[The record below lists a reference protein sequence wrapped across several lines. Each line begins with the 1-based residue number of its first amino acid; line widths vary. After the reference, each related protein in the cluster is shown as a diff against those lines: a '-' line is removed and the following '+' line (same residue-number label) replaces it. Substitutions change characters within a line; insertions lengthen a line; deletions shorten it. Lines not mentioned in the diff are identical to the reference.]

1 MEAIG
6 PSRFVR
12 KLRLT
17 GSSALALNTV
27 AINALRVVSTVCL
40 TRLLAPD
47 VYGITGVIMS
57 VFYMI
62 TMVTEL
68 GFQPYVVRHERSDER
83 PSKPPWERQARTR
96 VSCTASSAS
105 NTEPSIR

>member
-1 MEAIG
+1 MPFSSMLMASGKVG
-6 PSRFVR
+6 PMLATGAARYVR
-12 KLRLT
+12 RLRLT

-40 TRLLAPD
+40 TRLLSPN

-62 TMVTEL
+62 TMITEL
-68 GFQPYVVRHERSDER
+68 GFQPYVVRHERSDE
-83 PSKPPWERQARTR
+83 PDFI
-96 VSCTASSAS
+96 SAVY
-105 NTEPSIR
+105 TIHAIRG